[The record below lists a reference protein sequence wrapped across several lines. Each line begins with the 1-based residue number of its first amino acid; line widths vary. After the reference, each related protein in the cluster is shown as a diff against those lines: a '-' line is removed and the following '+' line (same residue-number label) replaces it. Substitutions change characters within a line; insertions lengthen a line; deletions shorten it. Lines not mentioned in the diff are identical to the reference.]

1 MEANDAIELERL
13 SAAARDAL
21 TDEMV
26 GRISAT
32 AAGGMEL
39 LDQVSRARVGRAL
52 PALVQ
57 LIENGDLDRLVGL
70 ARLAG
75 AAQDAL
81 TDEMVARIAHTVA
94 GSLSLMDQLNR
105 TGIERIVALLERVV
119 SALESADKQMA
130 TGP

>member
-1 MEANDAIELERL
+1 MEADDALGLERL

-39 LDQVSRARVGRAL
+39 LDQISRARIGRAL
-52 PALVQ
+52 PALTQ

-70 ARLAG
+70 ARTAG
-75 AAQDAL
+75 AIQDAL
-81 TDEMVARIAHTVA
+81 TDEMIVRIATTVG
-94 GSLSLMDQLNR
+94 GSLALMDQINR
-105 TGIERIVALLERVV
+105 MGIERMVV
-119 SALESADKQMA
+119 
-130 TGP
+130 